1 MLVAYRRIGK
11 QRIVMP
17 KHKKNLRRTKVKATD
32 EHAEEVLWECL
43 NEVPFLQANRV
54 KVEQRLLAEEGKPDV
69 EARVSLGNGEK
80 VIFGKV
86 KENGQPRLVRE
97 AIADL
102 SKCCQAQSGAYAV
115 VIAPELT
122 PDAQRICR
130 QEGFGYLDYG
140 GNCLLAFDHVFI
152 HKSGRP
158 KAEVKKQK
166 FKSWYSPRAERVVRT
181 LLLHPKRCW
190 KIRELANESMVTP
203 NQALHI
209 KQYLFERKWLAEER
223 DGFRLVEADLLL
235 DNWSSNYL
243 MDRSAEHRFQ
253 SEKSVLELEM
263 ALAGI
268 CKRQVIPYALMGF
281 SAAMRYDP
289 MFQHDK
295 LSAYILSDLGQIVSE
310 LELTESK
317 KGNVS
322 LWVPYDEGVL
332 RGTQD
337 FLDIKV
343 ASPVQTY
350 LDLVTIGG
358 KAEKVAHSIW
368 QSFIKDKWNEK
379 IRADAPLISYSQA
392 SVPEPAAA

>member
-1 MLVAYRRIGK
+1 MAKKMKK
-11 QRIVMP
+11 QRAP
-17 KHKKNLRRTKVKATD
+17 KPKATD
-32 EHAEEVLWECL
+32 ERAEEILWECL

-54 KVEQRLLAEEGKPDV
+54 KVEQRLLAEEGKPDL
-69 EARVSLGNGEK
+69 EARVSLGNGEQL
-80 VIFGKV
+80 IFGQV

-102 SKCCQAQSGAYAV
+102 SKCCQAQAGAYGV
-115 VIAPELT
+115 VIAPEIT

-130 QEGFGYLDYG
+130 QEGFGYVDYG

-152 HKSGRP
+152 NKTGRP
-158 KAEVKKQK
+158 KSDVKRQK
-166 FKSWYSPRAERVVRT
+166 SKSWYSPRAERVVRT
-181 LLLHPKRCW
+181 LLLHPKRLW

-209 KQYLFERKWLAEER
+209 KQYLVQRKWLAEER
-223 DGFRLVEADLLL
+223 DGFRLVEANLLL
-235 DNWSSNYL
+235 DDWSKNYL
-243 MDRSAEHRFQ
+243 AERSTEHRFQ

-263 ALAGI
+263 ALSAI
-268 CKRQVIPYALMGF
+268 CKRQVVPYALMGF
-281 SAAMRYDP
+281 SAAMRYEP

-295 LSAYILSDLGQIVSE
+295 LFAYIMSDLGQIVSE

-322 LWVPYDEGVL
+322 LWIPYDEGVF
-332 RGTQD
+332 RGAQD

-343 ASPVQTY
+343 TSPVQTY
-350 LDLVTIGG
+350 LDLMAAGG
-358 KAEKVAHSIW
+358 KAEKVGHSIW
-368 QSFIKDKWNEK
+368 QSFIKEKWSDKIK
-379 IRADAPLISYSQA
+379 ADAPLISYSQV